1 MKDILF
7 HDDLEINDGDF
18 IADSSAY
25 QNTQHIIL
33 AQKGEYKEVPEIG
46 VGIEQMLNHE
56 ESTEFLIE
64 IKKNLEY
71 DGQKVTN
78 VSFTQNNKLSID
90 AKYITT

>member
-25 QNTQHIIL
+25 QHTQHIIL

-46 VGIEQMLNHE
+46 AQP
-56 ESTEFLIE
+56 
-64 IKKNLEY
+64 
-71 DGQKVTN
+71 
-78 VSFTQNNKLSID
+78 
-90 AKYITT
+90 